1 MLIQDT
7 FAKDIHRP
15 INGVVKVDQADEA
28 ITWQELEEYVITR
41 ELDQHLRIFFETY
54 AAALAKGYDP
64 YTASQMG
71 IWISGFF
78 GSGKSHFLK
87 ILSYLLENRKVCN
100 PFTGEEKRAIEFFK
114 DKVHDPMLYAEM
126 QRVAN
131 LDNQVILFNI
141 DSRADPSEGRR
152 AILSVLW
159 KLFNEMQGFCPDYP
173 YIAEIEKYL
182 AQKGCYQEFCSAFES
197 IAESDWL
204 QERDAFEL
212 YEDEVVQA
220 LSQALSRP
228 EDKTRGWMESLRRSF
243 SMSVEGFAQ
252 RVKEYLDSFG
262 PEKRI
267 VFLIDE
273 VGQFIGTDTH
283 LMLNLQTIT
292 EDLGRICG
300 GRAWLVV
307 TSQEDVD
314 AIIGDLPS
322 SQANDFSKIQGRFK
336 TRLTLSSANTD
347 EVIQE
352 RLLKKKSQAVP
363 ELQSIFQ
370 DKGDIL
376 KSQLSFS
383 SDNPSLRN
391 FTDQGNFTVNY
402 PFTPFQF
409 QLLQKVFESI
419 RKVGATGKHLA
430 MGERSMLDAFQS
442 AAQSVSQDEVG
453 KLVPLHAF
461 YSSIESFLD
470 TSVKRSVDQAWDHP
484 GLQKPFDVRLLQS
497 LFLIR
502 YVDIVRPN
510 VENLVTLS
518 IAEVDAD
525 RLSLKREI
533 EAAVQRLERE
543 NLINRSGDLY
553 FFLTNEE
560 REVNREIKS
569 TELVPGEEAQ
579 VIGEVLFSDILK
591 DKNKHRF
598 QANQRDYAFQRIC
611 DGKVFGGRGE
621 FDLAVEVVT
630 PVNDEYTAYNQAKS
644 IIHSSQ
650 HQGRLLVVLP
660 DRQDFIREVR
670 TLKQTDKYIRN
681 KSDAASTSTFKRIVR
696 DKQEENQERRKRLVG
711 MLQETLPQA
720 DMYALGNSFEPE
732 QTEAKTMVEEGLEY
746 LIGNTYNKFHYLER
760 LTPDPLK
767 EIRYILTADDV
778 AQGKLIQDG
787 QEVNSRALS
796 EVREY
801 IRLKTA
807 SSQPVVLNEL
817 RDRFAG
823 KPYGW
828 PEWEIIL
835 LVARMFRA
843 GEIDLIMEGGK
854 QEPKNMVAPLSQTRQ
869 WKSIKIYLRKK
880 AGESQLKQAREIG
893 KELFGQ
899 IGPEGQ
905 EQLVKFL
912 KSRLSSW
919 KQRLESFKMLADTGN
934 YPGKKDIDNALSQLG
949 DLLGNLDSYEFISR
963 LIQNKNQ
970 LLDMSEDL
978 HELQDFYTNQI
989 QTWEELRQ
997 ALVRFRPNRNILEQ
1011 DQEAGRALKKM
1022 QEIVNQKRPYSQLK
1036 DVRKYISQVEQ
1047 KNQTLLEEERA
1058 SALSRIDQAIQDLQE
1073 TLDQKNP
1080 AQDLQS
1086 NALGPLQE
1094 IRDKVEQEG
1103 SIPDIRY
1110 FLSLVPNLLDQAQKE
1125 LSEQTSA
1132 KGNPEDFKA
1141 AKSTKQVRLSELGP
1155 KSVLETEEEVNSY
1168 VERIRQELLQ
1178 AIQSNQKV
1186 RIL

>member
-1 MLIQDT
+1 MLIQDI
-7 FAKDIHRP
+7 FAKDIHRG
-15 INGVVKVDQADEA
+15 INGVVKVDQADES

-41 ELDQHLRIFFETY
+41 ELDQHLRTFFDAY
-54 AAALAKGYDP
+54 AAALDKGIDP
-64 YTASQMG
+64 NIASQMG

-87 ILSYLLENRKVCN
+87 ILSYLLENRKVRN
-100 PFTGEEKRAIEFFK
+100 PHTGEEKRAIEFFQ
-114 DKVHDPMLYAEM
+114 DKVQDPMLYAEM
-126 QRVAN
+126 QRAAN
-131 LDNQVILFNI
+131 LDNQVLLFNI
-141 DSRADPSEGRR
+141 DSRADPSEGRS

-159 KLFNEMQGFCPDYP
+159 KLFNGMQGFCPDYP

-197 IAESDWL
+197 ITESDWL

-220 LSQALSRP
+220 LSQALARP
-228 EDKTRGWMESLRRSF
+228 EDKTKAWVENLRNNF
-243 SMSVEGFAQ
+243 SMSVEGFAN
-252 RVKEYLDSFG
+252 RVKEYLDSLG
-262 PEKRI
+262 PDRRI

-352 RLLKKKSQAVP
+352 RLLKKQERAVP
-363 ELQSIFQ
+363 DLHSIFQ
-370 DKGDIL
+370 DKGDVL

-391 FTDQGNFTVNY
+391 FTDEESFAVNY

-442 AAQSVSQDEVG
+442 AAQSVAEDEVG
-453 KLVPLHAF
+453 SLVPLHAF

-470 TSVKRSVDQAWDHP
+470 TSVKRSVDQAWDDP
-484 GLQKPFDVRLLQS
+484 GLQKPFDVKLLQS

-525 RLSLKREI
+525 RLSLKRDI
-533 EAAVQRLERE
+533 EASVQRLERQ

-569 TELVPGEEAQ
+569 TELVPGEEAH
-579 VIGEVLFSDILK
+579 VIGEILFSDILK

-598 QANQRDYAFQRIC
+598 QPNQKDYAFQKIC
-611 DGKVFGGRGE
+611 DGKIFGSKGE
-621 FDLAVEVVT
+621 FDLAVEVIT
-630 PVNDEYTAYNQAKS
+630 PLNDEYSAYNQAKS
-644 IIHSSQ
+644 IIHTSQ
-650 HQGRLLVVLP
+650 HTGRLLLVMP
-660 DRQDFIREVR
+660 DRQDFTREVR

-681 KSDAASTSTFKRIVR
+681 KSDAASTSTFKRILR
-696 DKQEENQERRKRLVG
+696 DKQEENQERRNRLVG
-711 MLQETLPQA
+711 MLEDIVPQA
-720 DMYALGNSFEPE
+720 QMYALGNTFEPE
-732 QTEAKTMVEEGLEY
+732 QSDARAMVEEGLEY
-746 LIGNTYNKFHYLER
+746 LIRNTYNKFHYLEKM
-760 LTPDPLK
+760 TSEPLK

-787 QEVNSRALS
+787 QEVNSKALS

-828 PEWEIIL
+828 PEWEVIL
-835 LVARMFRA
+835 LVARMCRS
-843 GEIDLIMEGGK
+843 GEIDLIMEGARQG
-854 QEPKNMVAPLSQTRQ
+854 PKDMVTPLSQTRQ

-905 EQLVKFL
+905 EQLAKFL
-912 KSRLSSW
+912 NSRLRSW
-919 KQRLESFKMLADTGN
+919 KQNLESFKMLADTGN
-934 YPGKKDIDNALSQLG
+934 YPGKQDIDNSLSQLA
-949 DLLGNLDSYEFISR
+949 DLLGIQDSYEFISR
-963 LIQNKNQ
+963 LTQNKNQ
-970 LLDMSEDL
+970 LLDLSEDL
-978 HELQDFYTNQI
+978 HELEDFYKNQI

-997 ALVRFRPNRNILEQ
+997 AMDRFRPNRNILEQ
-1011 DQEAGRALKKM
+1011 DPEAGRAFKKM
-1022 QEIVNQKRPYSQLK
+1022 QEILNQERPYSQLK

-1047 KNQTLLEEERA
+1047 KNQALLEDER
-1058 SALSRIDQAIQDLQE
+1058 STALSRIDQAIQDLQE
-1073 TLDQKNP
+1073 VLDQGDA
-1080 AQDLQS
+1080 AQDLRSKAQ
-1086 NALGPLQE
+1086 GPLQE
-1094 IRDKVEQEG
+1094 MRRKVEQEG

-1110 FLSLVPNLLDQAQKE
+1110 FLSRVPELLA
-1125 LSEQTSA
+1125 SA
-1132 KGNPEDFKA
+1132 RGNISQQDSVKVNPGDYEA
-1141 AKSTKQVRLSELGP
+1141 TPSIKQVRLSELG
-1155 KSVLETEEEVNSY
+1155 STSTLETEEDVNSY
-1168 VERIRQELLQ
+1168 VERVRQELLQ
-1178 AIQSNQKV
+1178 VIQNKQKV
-1186 RIL
+1186 QII